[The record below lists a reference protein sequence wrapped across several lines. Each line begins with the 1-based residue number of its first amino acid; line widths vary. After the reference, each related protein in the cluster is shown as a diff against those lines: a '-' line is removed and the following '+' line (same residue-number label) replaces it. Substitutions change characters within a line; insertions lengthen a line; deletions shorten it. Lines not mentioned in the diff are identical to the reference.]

1 MCFTPDLAPYH
12 IAGRHLDQTF
22 TDNPLRPPDDLLR
35 WHFRQA
41 VLVNMKGVG
50 EPTFEH
56 DFPAGSDVMGEIMRG
71 PKAGERMEF
80 ELFSR
85 FNAMGVT
92 HEPGVGSQVMCN

>member
-1 MCFTPDLAPYH
+1 MCFTADLADYH
-12 IAGRHLDQTF
+12 IAGRHLDRTF

-41 VLVNMKGVG
+41 VLVNVKGVG

-56 DFPAGSDVMGEIMRG
+56 DFPPGSDVMGMIMRG
-71 PKAGERMEF
+71 PKAGERIEF

-85 FNAMGVT
+85 FNAMEVT
-92 HEPGVGSQVMCN
+92 PEASVSGEVMCD